1 MASPDALLGTWKMV
15 SWTKEV
21 VATGETCDALGP
33 DPVGYISCQPDGDM
47 MALVVRSDRASLAS
61 KIHGVWRAWHK
72 LLSWLRIWVLTPIC
86 AISARPHPP

>member
-33 DPVGYISCQPDGDM
+33 DPAGYISY
-47 MALVVRSDRASLAS
+47 
-61 KIHGVWRAWHK
+61 
-72 LLSWLRIWVLTPIC
+72 
-86 AISARPHPP
+86 